1 MPHRILLATISLL
14 LICSTFQGQERAS
27 FHLKKVVIDPGHGGK
42 DPGTVS
48 PDGKVFEKNI
58 ALSVSLKL
66 GQLIKSNYPHIE
78 VIYTRKTDI
87 FIPLNE
93 RSRIANKHKADLF
106 ISIHVNGVESRT
118 PSGSETFVMGI
129 DKTNSNFEVTMLENS
144 VIMLEGDDYSTNY
157 GGFNPNDPE
166 SYIVF
171 SLLQN
176 AHLEQSLIMASLVQK
191 HFANGPIKV
200 NRGIKQGPFLVLWQ
214 TSMPGILVELGF
226 ITNQNDL
233 RVLNDKRNHDKFAE
247 SIFNA
252 FYEFKTQY
260 EKGND
265 SGSYLPVPI
274 KETDTSKQTQTETKQ
289 TVTEAKQ
296 TPNTAKEAQNA
307 VKADTGEHF
316 RVQIFAVGK
325 ILPAGSRDL
334 KGRRDVSYI
343 KAGNLYKYTIGK
355 YGTIDEA
362 KDAQSEIRKH
372 FPQAFIIKV
381 RNNTIVPLNN

>member
-14 LICSTFQGQERAS
+14 LICSSFQGQERAS
-27 FHLKKVVIDPGHGGK
+27 FQLKKVVIDPGHGGK
-42 DPGTVS
+42 DPGTIS

-58 ALSVSLKL
+58 TLSVSLKL
-66 GQLIKSNYPHIE
+66 GQLIKDNYPNIE

-144 VIMLEGDDYSTNY
+144 VIMLEGDDYSTKY
-157 GGFNPNDPE
+157 EGFNPNDPE

-200 NRGIKQGPFLVLWQ
+200 NRGIKQAPFLVLWK

-226 ITNQNDL
+226 VTNQNDL
-233 RVLNDKRNHDKFAE
+233 RILNDKKNHDKFAE
-247 SIFNA
+247 SIFSA
-252 FYEFKTQY
+252 FKEFKIQY

-265 SGSYLPVPI
+265 TGNYLPVPL
-274 KETDTSKQTQTETKQ
+274 KETDTSQQVQ
-289 TVTEAKQ
+289 TEAKPS
-296 TPNTAKEAQNA
+296 TTDDPEEP
-307 VKADTGEHF
+307 V
-316 RVQIFAVGK
+316 
-325 ILPAGSRDL
+325 LPTS
-334 KGRRDVSYI
+334 
-343 KAGNLYKYTIGK
+343 
-355 YGTIDEA
+355 
-362 KDAQSEIRKH
+362 
-372 FPQAFIIKV
+372 
-381 RNNTIVPLNN
+381 

>member
-27 FHLKKVVIDPGHGGK
+27 FQIKKVVIDPGHGGK
-42 DPGTVS
+42 DPGTIS

-58 ALSVSLKL
+58 TLSVSLKL
-66 GQLIKSNYPHIE
+66 GQLIKDNYPDVE
-78 VIYTRKTDI
+78 VFYTRKTDI
-87 FIPLNE
+87 LIPLNE

-106 ISIHVNGVESRT
+106 ISIHVNGVESRA

-144 VIMLEGDDYSTNY
+144 VIMLEGDDYSTKY
-157 GGFNPNDPE
+157 EGFNPNDPE

-200 NRGIKQGPFLVLWQ
+200 NRGVKQAPFLVLWK
-214 TSMPGILVELGF
+214 TSMPSILVELGF

-233 RVLNDKRNHDKFAE
+233 RVLNDKKNHDKFAG

-252 FYEFKTQY
+252 FKEFKGQY

-265 SGSYLPVPI
+265 IGNYLPVPL
-274 KETDTSKQTQTETKQ
+274 KENDTSKLTQAKTNQTVKEIKQ
-289 TVTEAKQ
+289 TT
-296 TPNTAKEAQNA
+296 TTAKESQNRA
-307 VKADTGEHF
+307 KADTGEHF
-316 RVQIFAVGK
+316 RVQILAVGK
-325 ILPAGSRDL
+325 ILPAGSRDF

-355 YGTIDEA
+355 YSTIDEA
-362 KDAQSEIRKH
+362 KEAQTEIKKQ